1 MNKEHRNQAL
11 HLQSW
16 EIWNMLPYIKLSK
29 WWLIIA
35 QVDGW
40 LHSRGW
46 GQNLHLPHWLIITPT
61 KFLFECQKF
70 LLCSLKLS
78 GVPTDASPAVAAIN
92 GCREGLVHT
101 SKQWLTSHCGKPR
114 TSSHSDFTGGK
125 KELLGYSSLNV
136 FNPKGRQAG
145 FGYTA
150 MDSDDPAH
158 NVQLNLIRHIWAA
171 AEYC

>member
-1 MNKEHRNQAL
+1 MAVRRALYTQAN
-11 HLQSW
+11 SDS
-16 EIWNMLPYIKLSK
+16 P
-29 WWLIIA
+29 
-35 QVDGW
+35 
-40 LHSRGW
+40 
-46 GQNLHLPHWLIITPT
+46 PH
-61 KFLFECQKF
+61 
-70 LLCSLKLS
+70 
-78 GVPTDASPAVAAIN
+78 G
-92 GCREGLVHT
+92 
-101 SKQWLTSHCGKPR
+101 GKPR

-136 FNPKGRQAG
+136 FNLKGRQAG